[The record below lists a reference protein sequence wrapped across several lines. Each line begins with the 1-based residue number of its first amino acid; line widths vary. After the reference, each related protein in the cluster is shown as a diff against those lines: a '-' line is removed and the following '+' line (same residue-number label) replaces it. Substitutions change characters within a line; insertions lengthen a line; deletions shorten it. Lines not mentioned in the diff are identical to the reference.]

1 MLKLK
6 EVCFYLFV
14 FLVISLSSKAKV
26 LYQNEEIFFFFL
38 SLDHDAFQ
46 VEPEVI
52 DFESFAVEHEASQL
66 PNKRLDLTLKHILV

>member
-6 EVCFYLFV
+6 EVCFYLSV
-14 FLVISLSSKAKV
+14 LLVMSLSSKAKV
-26 LYQNEEIFFFFL
+26 LDQNEEISVFFL

-46 VEPEVI
+46 IEPEVV

-66 PNKRLDLTLKHILV
+66 PNKRLDLTLKHIPV